1 MLEHSQFQYRPLTLG
16 EQCQLNN
23 FPISIFHHEG
33 AVLNDTLIVCGGLE
47 SYGAQKNCFA
57 YDPDTDS
64 WSKVSGDKGTKVV
77 ASVYPQKTTYIH
89 WYHGNKQI
97 H

>member
-1 MLEHSQFQYRPLTLG
+1 MLEHSQFQYRLLTLG

-33 AVLNDTLIVCGGLE
+33 AILNDTLIVCGGLE
-47 SYGAQKNCFA
+47 SYGTQKNCFT
-57 YDPDTDS
+57 YDPDNDK
-64 WSKVSGDKGTKVV
+64 WSKVSKDMATKVV
-77 ASVYPQKTTYIH
+77 ASVYSQKH
-89 WYHGNKQI
+89 SWYHGNIQI